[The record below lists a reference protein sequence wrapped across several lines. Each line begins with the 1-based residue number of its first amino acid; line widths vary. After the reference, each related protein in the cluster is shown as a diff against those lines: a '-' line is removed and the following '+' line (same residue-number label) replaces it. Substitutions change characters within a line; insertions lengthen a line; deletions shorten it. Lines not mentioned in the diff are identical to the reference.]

1 MSEKKKQLKIIT
13 DLKETRPFHLSTP
26 YLLKY
31 DNTSLF
37 TKEFM
42 RRVQFILGDPIE
54 FDKKKSQEQ
63 QKIQDQLEDLYSLET
78 R

>member
-1 MSEKKKQLKIIT
+1 
-13 DLKETRPFHLSTP
+13 
-26 YLLKY
+26 
-31 DNTSLF
+31 
-37 TKEFM
+37 M